1 MAAYWQPDA
10 RGPDYKDIMASKPK
24 TQLRANVLS
33 AYDDQIRMRLLPP
46 QSTKSNWID
55 SRTLRVIV
63 ISNLYTIWFAQRIE
77 LELELELEVMY
88 VRSSRRTHQ
97 SIEHLIY
104 QALKVTLRM

>member
-1 MAAYWQPDA
+1 
-10 RGPDYKDIMASKPK
+10 MASKPK
-24 TQLRANVLS
+24 TQFRANALS
-33 AYDDQIRMRLLPP
+33 AYDDQIRTRLPPP

-55 SRTLRVIV
+55 SRTLKVIV
-63 ISNLYTIWFAQRIE
+63 IFNLYTIWFARPVEIE
-77 LELELELEVMY
+77 PEIMY